1 MNRNVLTAKESVHAH
16 NNFKHKKKQAVYER
30 NEKEPTDSKVVL
42 RVRGSPE
49 KRIYLKKFVLSNQ
62 MDMMTTKTNQRVAK
76 NKL

>member
-1 MNRNVLTAKESVHAH
+1 MHTIISNI
-16 NNFKHKKKQAVYER
+16 KKKQAVYER

-76 NKL
+76 NKV